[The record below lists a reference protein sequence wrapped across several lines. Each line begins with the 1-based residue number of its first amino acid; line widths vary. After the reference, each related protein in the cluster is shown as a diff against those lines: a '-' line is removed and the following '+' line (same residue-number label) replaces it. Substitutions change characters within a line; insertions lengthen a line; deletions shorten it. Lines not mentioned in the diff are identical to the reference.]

1 MGFCHIK
8 QILNYYNPNI
18 FYDLFCNLDSCIKH
32 PVFVHL
38 IVDCNGAYSIQD
50 QDSKD
55 YNFGWK
61 PYNKTENDI
70 LGKGERPVVHR
81 GNIDPWLYS
90 SKFKTYHCVKS
101 VRIGAILVRLFPH
114 SD

>member
-1 MGFCHIK
+1 MTWNLEN
-8 QILNYYNPNI
+8 LNCYNSNLL
-18 FYDLFCNLDSCIKH
+18 YDIICNLDSCIKH

-50 QDSKD
+50 QYSKD

-90 SKFKTYHCVKS
+90 SKFKTYVSSK
-101 VRIGAILVRLFPH
+101 
-114 SD
+114 